1 METVHEV
8 EAYVSC
14 CTEIDRTTES
24 SVAFTPSTMV
34 SINVETVPSNAVLL
48 ATSHS
53 DKNSSFDASS
63 SRSDSIGVKEIIV
76 AKSATSDQDSVPVP
90 TLYFLESTEKPKGV
104 EKRRGL

>member
-1 METVHEV
+1 METAHEV

-14 CTEIDRTTES
+14 CTEIDRTAES
-24 SVAFTPSTMV
+24 SVTFIPSTMV

-48 ATSHS
+48 ATSHG

-90 TLYFLESTEKPKGV
+90 TLYFSESTEKPKGV
-104 EKRRGL
+104 EKR